1 MRARARDAADDED
14 TRRLAAFASSLAF
27 DDIPRAV
34 VEHAK
39 LCLLDTVGCGL
50 FGSTLSWSRI
60 LADCVRELEP
70 AGPSTLC

>member
-1 MRARARDAADDED
+1 MRAPAED
-14 TRRLAAFASSLAF
+14 TVVDGGTRRLATFASSLTF

-50 FGSTLSWSRI
+50 WRR
-60 LADCVRELEP
+60 VRHDQ
-70 AGPSTLC
+70 GGQV